1 MVVTNPAVASLP
13 SVLSRTHPAALGAT
27 GFARCLAFRSDREN
41 CGEGNNPPTCT
52 RRGEYVLYLS
62 GQLGNENSTRYVQL
76 SSHHR
81 YTVLSH
87 SCTPPEAGHFEE
99 ERCSS
104 TFVLVIVP
112 IPSSKCAPFA
122 RGRSMLT
129 TLKNATRFSRVQ
141 QSLKERLLSEALGCL
156 SSRSFH
162 PRKRRDYGHSV
173 RWRSPQLDAGTNETI
188 RSFASLLYTH
198 IDRSLAQ

>member
-1 MVVTNPAVASLP
+1 MIAGLYCIKSLLQRH
-13 SVLSRTHPAALGAT
+13 STSSAT
-27 GFARCLAFRSDREN
+27 GGQLVHSSRYLGTSLVAPRFAWKTARSTEGICGSRAHCGSHESGGSLTPFRSESHSSCHTGCHGLRSLLTLPFRSDREN
-41 CGEGNNPPTCT
+41 CGEGNNPPTST
-52 RRGEYVLYLS
+52 RRGEYILFLS
-62 GQLGNENSTRYVQL
+62 SQLGNENSTRYVQL

-129 TLKNATRFSRVQ
+129 RTPLGSRVYN
-141 QSLKERLLSEALGCL
+141 KA
-156 SSRSFH
+156 
-162 PRKRRDYGHSV
+162 
-173 RWRSPQLDAGTNETI
+173 
-188 RSFASLLYTH
+188 
-198 IDRSLAQ
+198 